1 MTLAT
6 RRWSGREEPDWAEWR
21 RRLRNTPPDLK
32 LHLVE
37 LRDVSRWASQAVGWL
52 SESELARARDLRDE
66 TARREF
72 LESRVILRRLLALR
86 LGCEPEAVDLPRDS
100 AGGAPAPARP
110 RTGEGGAGAR
120 RVHYSLARTPGYV
133 AVLIGNRAV
142 GVDVERRQSPAQ
154 ADSLLRVLHAAD
166 RARLANEPERR
177 RPRAVTDA
185 WVRLEALLKAL
196 GTGLSI
202 DPSTVSVGA
211 APRVRHSDGL
221 IVMGVRTRRGS
232 RLHVAVAWL
241 EDPEGIRELTVG
253 G

>member
-1 MTLAT
+1 M
-6 RRWSGREEPDWAEWR
+6 
-21 RRLRNTPPDLK
+21 
-32 LHLVE
+32 
-37 LRDVSRWASQAVGWL
+37 
-52 SESELARARDLRDE
+52 
-66 TARREF
+66 
-72 LESRVILRRLLALR
+72 
-86 LGCEPEAVDLPRDS
+86 
-100 AGGAPAPARP
+100 
-110 RTGEGGAGAR
+110 
-120 RVHYSLARTPGYV
+120 
-133 AVLIGNRAV
+133 
-142 GVDVERRQSPAQ
+142 ERRQSPAQ

-185 WVRLEALLKAL
+185 WVRLEALLKAR